1 MTMFPQEPYSQVG
14 GCTHTLTQTTQVQAR
29 YPLPV
34 ARVRGYYYVPSSA
47 LSHGSLSRVLPLRGQ
62 FVDTLVLQVIAYG
75 RAPTHEAKILDVAHP
90 LAAFV
95 EGAGQRACT
104 VPTSASTLYRQYS
117 TNVQQVQDF
126 LPAGRHLERM
136 PVTLSA
142 AKGLTR
148 RTKRSFAALRMTA
161 RTPLKSAHGKPS
173 LQMSSL
179 RAAALSSRPVNGDG
193 TSRAVLL
200 KHNIKLDQQQKRGT
214 FMIDPTLST
223 SESPVIEQTP
233 MLEETTEQTPTLDEP
248 ALEEEIEEEL
258 IIEDFTIDGICGV
271 Y

>member
-1 MTMFPQEPYSQVG
+1 MFPQEPYSQVG
-14 GCTHTLTQTTQVQAR
+14 GCTHNLTQTTQVQAR

-47 LSHGSLSRVLPLRGQ
+47 LSHGSLSRVLPLQGQ

-126 LPAGRHLERM
+126 LPAGSGAFIPSRER
-136 PVTLSA
+136 
-142 AKGLTR
+142 R
-148 RTKRSFAALRMTA
+148 R
-161 RTPLKSAHGKPS
+161 
-173 LQMSSL
+173 
-179 RAAALSSRPVNGDG
+179 
-193 TSRAVLL
+193 
-200 KHNIKLDQQQKRGT
+200 
-214 FMIDPTLST
+214 
-223 SESPVIEQTP
+223 
-233 MLEETTEQTPTLDEP
+233 
-248 ALEEEIEEEL
+248 
-258 IIEDFTIDGICGV
+258 DFPRRFVKTQHQA
-271 Y
+271 